1 MFTRCSTSQKRR
13 YNNLTRRKP
22 VGVESEKPRGTLAA
36 MSIAIIA
43 HRGFSSRHVENTMP
57 AIRAA
62 LELGV
67 DFVEVDVHETRDG
80 KLVVFHD
87 YRLHR
92 ICRVRGRVRD
102 TTLAEMK
109 RLDPTI
115 PTLREALLACRGKA
129 RVLVEIKRANPRKVA
144 ATIEASGMAR
154 EVIVFS
160 LSMPRM
166 KTFAAASPR
175 ISRFA
180 LVANRLPRRLPFAAD
195 GIGASKRLI
204 RSRAAVERVHR
215 RGWKLFVW
223 TVNRERDIAR
233 LMEWGVD
240 GIITNYPDRAK
251 SCLARR

>member
-1 MFTRCSTSQKRR
+1 MTTA
-13 YNNLTRRKP
+13 
-22 VGVESEKPRGTLAA
+22 V
-36 MSIAIIA
+36 IA

-67 DFVEVDVHETRDG
+67 DVVEVDVHETRDG

-92 ICRVRGRVRD
+92 LCGVRGRVRD

-115 PTLREALLACRGKA
+115 PSLREVLLACRGKA
-129 RVLVEIKRANPRKVA
+129 RVLVEIKRADPAKVA
-144 ATIEASGMAR
+144 ALIEACGMER
-154 EVIVFS
+154 EVIVFA

-166 KTFAAASPR
+166 KAFAAANPR
-175 ISRFA
+175 IPRFA
-180 LVANRLPRRLPFAAD
+180 LVANRLPHKLPFDAG
-195 GIGASKRLI
+195 GIGASRRLI
-204 RSRAAVERVHR
+204 RSRADVERVHR

-223 TVNRERDIAR
+223 TVNRRRDMER
-233 LMEWGVD
+233 LVEWGVD
-240 GIITNYPDRAK
+240 GLITNYPDRAK